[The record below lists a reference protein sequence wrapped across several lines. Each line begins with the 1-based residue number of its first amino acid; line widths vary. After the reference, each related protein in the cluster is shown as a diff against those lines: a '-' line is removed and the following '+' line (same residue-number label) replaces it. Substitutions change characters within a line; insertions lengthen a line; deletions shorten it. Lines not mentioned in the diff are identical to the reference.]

1 MAFTRKRTTAEP
13 PAVLA
18 AKWSGRTLDEGFTPL
33 PKRLLRCMGKLF
45 GGTNGIDDFRVVM
58 AIVDFIRP
66 GLYRWPSYEF
76 LAYVAGMSEQKLK
89 SRVADMQARG
99 LLEAKEIG
107 NGDQVVINI
116 NGLIKEIERLTDDE
130 NESSDH

>member
-1 MAFTRKRTTAEP
+1 MAFTRKRSAVEP

-18 AKWSGRTLDEGFTPL
+18 AKWSGRTLDEGFVPL

-45 GGTNGIDDFRVVM
+45 GGTNGIDDLRVIL

-66 GLYRWPSYEF
+66 GLYRWPSYEY

-89 SRVADMQARG
+89 SRVAELQDRG
-99 LLEAKEIG
+99 FLETDEIG

-116 NGLIKEIERLTDDE
+116 KGLIREIERLTDDE
-130 NESSDH
+130 NDVPDQ